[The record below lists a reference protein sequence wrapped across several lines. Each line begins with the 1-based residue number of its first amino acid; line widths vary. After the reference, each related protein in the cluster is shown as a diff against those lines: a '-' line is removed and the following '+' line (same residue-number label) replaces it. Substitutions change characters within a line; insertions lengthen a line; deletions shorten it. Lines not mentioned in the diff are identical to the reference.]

1 MPRSGGPLLRR
12 HHLLVLALAG
22 VVAAMA
28 LPLAAGGKKKKPDKP
43 ELAVC
48 WQEMQRIFDRQPTA
62 ADRGFAFGY
71 VETTLRALWDPA
83 KGVEEEPCYPDGLR
97 RISLRTSS
105 WPDSAPLYA
114 NGCERG
120 AGFVFLASDLAPGEL
135 VIRDVP
141 YSIRGMDFYLTLP
154 EPIRFEVAPSAA
166 VFVGSFRIVAGPLYP
181 NDPNPPE
188 LPTVTLQRIE
198 KPTAAELA
206 TELAPIFQQPWRQ
219 YLELRTAPTTGGSA
233 RRTGPPRR

>member
-1 MPRSGGPLLRR
+1 MPRPRGPLLRR
-12 HHLLVLALAG
+12 HQLLVLTLAG

-28 LPLAAGGKKKKPDKP
+28 LPLAAGGKKNKPDKP
-43 ELAVC
+43 ELGVC
-48 WQEMQRIFDRQPTA
+48 WQEMQRIFDREPTA
-62 ADRGFAFGY
+62 ADHGFAFGY
-71 VETTLRALWDPA
+71 VETTLRAQWDPA

-97 RISLRTSS
+97 RISLRTATQPESVPS
-105 WPDSAPLYA
+105 FA

-120 AGFVFLASDLAPGEL
+120 PGFVFLASNLAPGEL

-181 NDPNPPE
+181 NDPQPPE
-188 LPTVTLQRIE
+188 LPTVTLQHLE
-198 KPTAAELA
+198 EPTVAELA
-206 TELAPIFQQPWRQ
+206 AELAPIFQQPWRR
-219 YLELRTAPTTGGSA
+219 YLEATIPAA
-233 RRTGPPRR
+233 ERRKTHG

>member
-1 MPRSGGPLLRR
+1 MQASRGPLLRR
-12 HHLLVLALAG
+12 HTLLVLA
-22 VVAAMA
+22 VVAIAAAVA
-28 LPLAAGGKKKKPDKP
+28 LPLAAGGKKNKSEKA

-48 WQEMQRIFDRQPTA
+48 WQEMQRIFDRQPSE

-71 VETTLRALWDPA
+71 VETTLRAQWDPA
-83 KGVEEEPCYPDGLR
+83 KGLEEEPCYPDGLR

-120 AGFVFLASDLAPGEL
+120 AGFVFLASELAPGEV
-135 VIRDVP
+135 VIKEVP
-141 YSIRGMDFYLTLP
+141 YSVRGTDFYLTLP

-181 NDPNPPE
+181 HDPNPPE
-188 LPTVTLQRIE
+188 LPAVTLQSIE

-206 TELAPIFQQPWRQ
+206 AELTPIFRQPWRQ
-219 YLELRTAPTTGGSA
+219 YLERIIPPAE
-233 RRTGPPRR
+233 RRQTRQ